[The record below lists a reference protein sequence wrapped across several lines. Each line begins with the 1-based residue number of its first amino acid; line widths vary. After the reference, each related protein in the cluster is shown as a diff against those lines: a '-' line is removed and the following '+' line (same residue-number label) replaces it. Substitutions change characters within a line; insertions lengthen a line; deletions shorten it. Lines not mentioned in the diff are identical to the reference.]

1 MSRHPVRQEPG
12 GIFLNLNF
20 SYVNIAVEDKSNVD
34 KVLTIS
40 TNREELTPRF
50 EKAFK
55 DYRKKI
61 NMPGFRP
68 GQVPV
73 AIVKKRFGKEIESEE
88 INKYI
93 QEVFR
98 DEVVP
103 KFNPVG
109 EPWFEDMKWE
119 NGELEVKIRI
129 GVKPEFELKD
139 IASFTV
145 DKMVHDVT
153 EQEVEEELKH
163 SLERGGTWK
172 ETDGKIDEKCRVTVD
187 AVPLDKDGKPR
198 TEDQDTDKE
207 LDLSDD
213 ENKEFLEALK
223 GSGNG
228 DEVKVTMGEGDD
240 AETFQLTVKKVQ
252 KLEIPELNEEFVKEA
267 TRGEVTAV
275 EDYRSRIKSQI
286 QNYYDQVSNDM
297 LKQEVMDQLIE
308 SHPDIEVPDV
318 LLSRFQDAYV
328 DRMKQQQQGRPLP
341 EDFNEEEYRESVK
354 EDAEREAR
362 WAFIVEELGKKYDD
376 IEIKEEDVDVRLSSE
391 AARYGLPVE
400 MVKNFYAQSADQL
413 ENLRQNIRT
422 DKLFDRILEQVT
434 LKELDKEAYQEKK
447 KEQRNEKS
455 DS

>member
-1 MSRHPVRQEPG
+1 M
-12 GIFLNLNF
+12 
-20 SYVNIAVEDKSNVD
+20 NIAVEDKSSVD
-34 KVLTIS
+34 KVLTITAS
-40 TNREELTPRF
+40 QEELAPRF
-50 EKAFK
+50 DKAFRE
-55 DYRKKI
+55 YRKKI

-73 AIVKKRFGKEIESEE
+73 GLVKKRFGKEIESEE

-103 KFNPVG
+103 KYNPVG
-109 EPWFEDMKWE
+109 EPRFEDLKWD
-119 NGELEVKIRI
+119 NGELEVKIEI

-139 IASFTV
+139 VASFKV

-153 EQEVEEELKH
+153 DQEVEDEIKH

-172 ETDGKIDEKCRVTVD
+172 ETEDKIDENSRVTVD
-187 AVPLDKDGKPR
+187 AVPLGDDGKPR

-213 ENKEFLEALK
+213 ETADFLKALK
-223 GSGNG
+223 GSKAG
-228 DEVKVTMGEGDD
+228 DEVKVTLGEKDD
-240 AETFQLTVKKVQ
+240 AETFLLTVKNVR
-252 KLEIPELNEEFVKEA
+252 KLETPELNEEFVKEA
-267 TRGEVTAV
+267 TRGEVTTV

-286 QNYYDQVSNDM
+286 QNYYDQVSGDM
-297 LKQEVMDQLIE
+297 LKQEIMDQLIE
-308 SHPDIEVPDV
+308 AHPDIQVPNA

-328 DRMKQQQQGRPLP
+328 DRLKQQQQGQPLP
-341 EDFNEEEYRESVK
+341 EDFNEAEYRESVK
-354 EDAEREAR
+354 DDAGREAR
-362 WAFIVEELGKKYDD
+362 WAFIVDELGKKYDD
-376 IEIKEEDVDVRLSSE
+376 IEIKEEDVDARLSSE
-391 AARYGLPVE
+391 AARYGLPME

-422 DKLFDRILEQVT
+422 DKLFDRILEQVS
-434 LKELDKEAYQEKK
+434 LNELSKEAYQEKK